1 MSEKVL
7 VVMALVT
14 LVAVAVAI
22 PVFTKPKRIEK
33 RIASPPVAT
42 KQKKRFSGGAQ
53 RVTRSMAVNADP
65 QPPPVRRSK
74 RVEDQRKPRSIT
86 INSTTAGV
94 YASPF
99 MSGPVSRAVRNKSI
113 EVRHNSGG
121 GDCLFLCFKE
131 AIAEFGVSVTVQ
143 ELRGI
148 VAESVSED
156 QFYVLK
162 AIYDGAVEE
171 KEYDVIKDYN
181 FMRGVQ
187 NVEEL
192 RKAMMTTH
200 YWGDEMALS
209 AVEDASGIC
218 AVVITTDDK
227 NRPIVAQRLGK
238 TIKNDT
244 NRFIV
249 LLLENSHYQLAAYK
263 GNIVMDKEEVGNA
276 VKEILGPGE
285 A

>member
-1 MSEKVL
+1 
-7 VVMALVT
+7 
-14 LVAVAVAI
+14 
-22 PVFTKPKRIEK
+22 
-33 RIASPPVAT
+33 
-42 KQKKRFSGGAQ
+42 
-53 RVTRSMAVNADP
+53 
-65 QPPPVRRSK
+65 
-74 RVEDQRKPRSIT
+74 
-86 INSTTAGV
+86 
-94 YASPF
+94 

-131 AIAEFGVSVTVQ
+131 AIAACGVSVTVQ

-209 AVEDASGIC
+209 AVEEASGIC

-238 TIKNDT
+238 TIQNDT

-249 LLLENSHYQLAAYK
+249 LLLENSHYQLAVYN
-263 GNIVMDKEEVGNA
+263 GDVVMDKEEVGNA
-276 VKEILGPGE
+276 VREILGPSE